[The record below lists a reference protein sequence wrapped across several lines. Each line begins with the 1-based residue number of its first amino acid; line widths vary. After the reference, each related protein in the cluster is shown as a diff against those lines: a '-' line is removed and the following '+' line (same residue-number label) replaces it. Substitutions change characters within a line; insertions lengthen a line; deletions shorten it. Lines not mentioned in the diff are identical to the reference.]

1 MRPCTNFLYTMITF
15 SSRIASF
22 VSSGVLD
29 ASTSPACS
37 SSPGRKA
44 PAYVFSR
51 DMLSVRENSV
61 SIGTSTAQF
70 EEEIRGPRVEYSTG
84 FALAQLDSIAFST
97 ASNFLLLAVL
107 IILEAL
113 LVGAAHYRHQ

>member
-70 EEEIRGPRVEYSTG
+70 EEEIRGVWST
-84 FALAQLDSIAFST
+84 LPVVPWHNSIAQLATSYSWQ
-97 ASNFLLLAVL
+97 
-107 IILEAL
+107 
-113 LVGAAHYRHQ
+113 Y